1 MTAIRFDHVDVIF
14 GTHTKEALKLLDQGL
29 GRAEILKRT
38 GQVLGVEDACL
49 DVNRGEICVL
59 MGLSGSGKSSLL
71 RCINGLNKV
80 SRGKLLIEHE
90 GSQVDI
96 ANCSPATLKAMRTK
110 RIAMVFQKFALMP
123 WLTVAENVGF
133 GLEMQGRPAAERKK
147 LIDEKLEL
155 VGLSQWRDKRPD
167 SLSGGMQQRVGL
179 ARALAMDGDILLMD
193 EPFSA
198 LDPLIRQQLQDE
210 LLVLQRQLHKT
221 IVFVSHDLDEALK
234 IGTRIAIMKDG
245 RIIQHGKPEE
255 IVLSPADD
263 YVRTFVAH
271 TNPLNVLCGQSLMR
285 GLDQCIRQNDEIC
298 FDQGRDCWIGLS
310 EGDVL
315 KGARQGSNVIDLQ
328 RWRQG
333 DPVEKLRREPTLVD
347 VSIRMRDAL
356 QIRYQTGSWSCR
368 SRTGWSGCS
377 ATASCITRCWARTSA
392 DPLGPL
398 GAAANARRCRAF
410 ALPSALF
417 RLLFLSHTPA
427 RRFLRHAPGAGWQK
441 GPAKR
446 RAKYAPD
453 WRGRPSGA
461 GFRSGA
467 GLAPAPAGRCGGRRP
482 GPRSRRAWPC
492 AGRT

>member
-221 IVFVSHDLDEALK
+221 IVFVGHDLDEALK

-356 QIRYQTGSWSCR
+356 QIRYQTGHKLVLQEQDR
-368 SRTGWSGCS
+368 VVGV
-377 ATASCITRCWARTSA
+377 
-392 DPLGPL
+392 LGDSELYHALL
-398 GAAANARRCRAF
+398 GKN
-410 ALPSALF
+410 L
-417 RLLFLSHTPA
+417 
-427 RRFLRHAPGAGWQK
+427 G
-441 GPAKR
+441 
-446 RAKYAPD
+446 
-453 WRGRPSGA
+453 
-461 GFRSGA
+461 
-467 GLAPAPAGRCGGRRP
+467 
-482 GPRSRRAWPC
+482 
-492 AGRT
+492 